1 MKVSSSRAEAAF
13 RSVERACYAGLDS
26 VTLRTEVVRRLAP
39 AVPHTAYS
47 FATTDPDTGLMTHG
61 VGEGIPEQLVELYLG
76 VLYPEEEAIGA
87 LDRARAGQTVGTST
101 STRFSDVL
109 RSQGL
114 GRELNTVLHSPEGL
128 WGDLCLLRE
137 SAAPEFSDPEIRF
150 MWRIAPHVTR
160 GMRAAYT
167 LHAAMIAEA
176 QAETPDPRQ
185 ASPGVV
191 VLDGRGRIVVR
202 NPAATAQ
209 MEDLA
214 DVGLPTGP
222 LPYVVHS
229 AARMVHLRPHD
240 ATLRARGRSG
250 VWYSLRASRTEPD
263 AAGQSSSIVTIEPVR
278 PREIAPILGRVYGL
292 TPREREI
299 VALTARGESTK
310 SMAARL
316 GLSPYTVQEHLGRA
330 CEKVGVRGRRALVAR
345 LFYDAYAPEAA
356 GA

>member
-1 MKVSSSRAEAAF
+1 MKATGSRAEAAF

-26 VTLRTEVVRRLAP
+26 ITLRTEVVRRLAP
-39 AVPHTAYS
+39 VVPHTAYS
-47 FATTDPDTGLMTHG
+47 FATTDPDTGLMTHA
-61 VGEGIPEQLVELYLG
+61 VGEGIPERLIELYLC
-76 VLYPEEEAIGA
+76 VLYPEEEALGA

-101 STRFSDVL
+101 SARFSDVL
-109 RSQGL
+109 RGQGL
-114 GRELNTVLHSPEGL
+114 GHELNTLLHSPEGL

-137 SAAPEFSDPEIRF
+137 SEAPEFSDPEIRF
-150 MWRIAPHVTR
+150 MWRIAPHVAR

-167 LHAAMIAEA
+167 LDAATNAEA
-176 QAETPDPRQ
+176 QGETSDPRK

-191 VLDGRGRIVVR
+191 VLDARARIILR
-202 NPAATAQ
+202 NSVAAAQ

-214 DVGLPTGP
+214 DVGLPAGL

-229 AARMVHLRPHD
+229 AAQIVHLRPHD

-250 VWYSLRASRTEPD
+250 VWYSLRASRSEPD
-263 AAGQSSSIVTIEPVR
+263 AAGESSSIVTIEPVR
-278 PREIAPILGRVYGL
+278 PREIAPILSRVYGL

-310 SMAARL
+310 AMAARL